1 MKWYII
7 YLNQPNSDM
16 QNTTKYAYY
25 SEKQENCGYL
35 FKSSNN
41 EKRVKYNIY
50 LVKKDGLEKE
60 VKVTEVIRSKE
71 VNPHAKRFDDS
82 VYMGEVVR
90 WVRSVFY

>member
-1 MKWYII
+1 
-7 YLNQPNSDM
+7 M

-35 FKSSNN
+35 SKSSNN

-60 VKVTEVIRSKE
+60 VKVTEVMGSKDSK
-71 VNPHAKRFDDS
+71 PHAERFDDS

-90 WVRSVFY
+90 WVRCVY

>member
-7 YLNQPNSDM
+7 YPINLIANM

-25 SEKQENCGYL
+25 SEKQENTIYL
-35 FKSSNN
+35 LKSYNN
-41 EKRVKYNIY
+41 KKIVKYNIY

-60 VKVTEVIRSKE
+60 VKVTEVMRSNDVK
-71 VNPHAKRFDDS
+71 PHAERFDDS

-90 WVRSVFY
+90 WVRSVY